1 MGFLVFVMPV
11 SVLQHSCA
19 ALKPWKVIVTWSLG
33 VKQNPS
39 WEKKDQEPEK
49 IRTGSVKMIDINSR
63 IQELFIG
70 LLTDSRNCGLRR
82 L

>member
-1 MGFLVFVMPV
+1 M
-11 SVLQHSCA
+11 
-19 ALKPWKVIVTWSLG
+19 KPWKVIVTWSLG

-39 WEKKDQEPEK
+39 WGKKDQELEK

-70 LLTDSRNCGLRR
+70 LLTESRNCGLRR